1 MLGLSDHQL
10 GIVMDAARA
19 RVRDLLVYAKRLF
32 VVANCAT
39 CRLKWVIGRRGG
51 GFYFGR
57 PCHGRGA
64 DCAGRAPQRVP

>member
-39 CRLKWVIGRRGG
+39 CRLKWVIG
-51 GFYFGR
+51 
-57 PCHGRGA
+57 
-64 DCAGRAPQRVP
+64 